1 MKLVK
6 VMQENLSEFLS
17 FLKKEEEALDEYEYE
32 GYYFISY
39 LLDEIEKKD
48 YDYLFNNC
56 LLFIDEEIVSFGTIS
71 DAFGGKVKTISLYSE
86 DKDNLLLLKEYYPDY
101 ILDSNS
107 FSNCMEYGFFP
118 CKYSSSFNEEWEY
131 HVSGNYYVTKE
142 ENTFILRDLF
152 EEKYFPTL
160 GEIEYQLLSTEE
172 LSKVLLDKEDMIFS
186 VPIWR
191 RGNSAFAGFH
201 YLEPQNFMYS
211 KMNYLVA
218 KTNGKIIGVIKF
230 GEWSMVPGA
239 ILVSYIDVCEKYW
252 GNGIATG
259 MIKELNSYIDKEK
272 IYVTAESERG
282 KKCHMLDTF
291 KKYLSCKIEVI

>member
-1 MKLVK
+1 MGEYVK
-6 VMQENLSEFLS
+6 
-17 FLKKEEEALDEYEYE
+17 
-32 GYYFISY
+32 
-39 LLDEIEKKD
+39 
-48 YDYLFNNC
+48 
-56 LLFIDEEIVSFGTIS
+56 
-71 DAFGGKVKTISLYSE
+71 
-86 DKDNLLLLKEYYPDY
+86 
-101 ILDSNS
+101 
-107 FSNCMEYGFFP
+107 
-118 CKYSSSFNEEWEY
+118 
-131 HVSGNYYVTKE
+131 
-142 ENTFILRDLF
+142 
-152 EEKYFPTL
+152 
-160 GEIEYQLLSTEE
+160 
-172 LSKVLLDKEDMIFS
+172 
-186 VPIWR
+186 
-191 RGNSAFAGFH
+191 
-201 YLEPQNFMYS
+201 YS